1 MIIYSLIIRKEKS
14 DKMEAKATYG
24 GKWLLSS
31 ENGIGTVILLF
42 PPLLGPHGIPV
53 RQWVSGSW

>member
-1 MIIYSLIIRKEKS
+1 
-14 DKMEAKATYG
+14 MEAKATYG